1 MQEQLE
7 NIHVIQKIYSAQGNT
22 YEEVISNFHNLQ
34 KQHLTKL
41 FKYISNENELNQFQL
56 KGSVIGVDIEHTNEI
71 GFDGQISIVQIKDD
85 EDVYIFDVIEI
96 GLENQKL
103 INVLKLIF
111 EDDKIIKVFY
121 AGSTDV
127 LWLKRDFQIYIQN
140 YFDLKEIADMC
151 KLKGGNSLIYLWK
164 QYCDHQVSKS
174 YKNNM
179 QTSNWAERP
188 LTQEQLIYA
197 AYDCYYLPY
206 LRYVLLQELTKI
218 DIKQQIKIFL
228 KFNKT
233 VNKDYKKPILSNSEL
248 AKVIQKEYNLLM
260 QIVTETNDTSPIYQ
274 LLQTQP
280 AAVQLVQFIA
290 LEIMKVRQ
298 EYAVHHNDPVES
310 LEENEQVILIA
321 IHIYQRLNIPNIQDY
336 KLTYPDYQNYQNQQ
350 YQFTLEYISKQIDKD
365 WEVYFK
371 SFCKGL
377 YQSFLYDINF
387 IKYGLTTIFESLQV
401 LQIPESKNKQNQQKI
416 DQKKQKQSEFV
427 EKFTRKKPAYGNCK
441 IYTKENFFLCN
452 CDEKKIRWYL
462 KQGLADLICEDPP
475 TIQLKFDPSG
485 FKEEGSDKAQYV
497 TIERVNQCVICGKE
511 NELLKFHIVPVVYKK
526 HIQGKRSYDV
536 VCLCLACHHKA
547 SALNDKLKII
557 IAEKYN
563 INVKQ
568 NKKDSLLLMVKNL
581 IKSVMA
587 YNKKKQNLPKEA
599 YQKFQIQF
607 NNQIEQLKNQQL
619 FNQINQFDLNNLKYE
634 DNLININDESF
645 SGFVV
650 YLKLNEELFNKNEDN
665 PDQGKLIVEQLKT
678 EEEIDEFLVFWRDN
692 FLNEMK
698 PQYLNEAWA
707 IDHKFKRTFGD
718 KSQYNPNNQ
727 LQQKQTDDQD

>member
-7 NIHVIQKIYSAQGNT
+7 DIQVLQKLYSAQGNT
-22 YEEVISNFHNLQ
+22 PEEIITNFKNQQ
-34 KQHLTKL
+34 KQHLSKL

-56 KGSVIGVDIEHTNEI
+56 KGSIIGVDIEHTNDI

-85 EDVYIFDVIEI
+85 EDVYIIDVIEI
-96 GLENQKL
+96 GVDNQKL
-103 INVLKLIF
+103 INVFKQIF

-127 LWLKRDFQIYIQN
+127 LWLKRDFQITIQN
-140 YFDLKEIADMC
+140 FFDIKEVADEC
-151 KLKGGNSLIYLWK
+151 KLSKISLIFLWK

-174 YKNNM
+174 YKTNM
-179 QTSNWAERP
+179 QTSDWAERP

-206 LRYVLLQELTKI
+206 LRYVLLEELSKA
-218 DIKQQIKIFL
+218 DIKKQSKIQK
-228 KFNKT
+228 KFEKAIL
-233 VNKDYKKPILSNSEL
+233 KDYKKPILSNQDL
-248 AKVIQKEYNLLM
+248 AKIIDKEYNLLM
-260 QIVTETNDTSPIYQ
+260 QIVAENDDKSPIYSF
-274 LLQTQP
+274 LKTQP
-280 AAVQLVQFIA
+280 VAVQLVKFIA
-290 LEIMKVRQ
+290 LEIMKIRQ
-298 EYAVHHNDPVES
+298 DYAIHHNDPVEC

-321 IHIYQRLNIPNIQDY
+321 IHIYQRLNIQDIQVY
-336 KLTYPDYQNYQNQQ
+336 KLTYPDFQNYSNK
-350 YQFTLEYISKQIDKD
+350 QFELTLEYIQKQIDQD

-377 YQSFLYDINF
+377 YQSFIFDQNF
-387 IKYGLTTIFESLQV
+387 IKFGLTAIFEALQMS
-401 LQIPESKNKQNQQKI
+401 PEPKNNQSQQKM
-416 DQKKQKQSEFV
+416 DQKKQKQTEFV
-427 EKFTRKKPAYGNCK
+427 EKYTRKKPAYGNCK

-452 CDEKKIRWYL
+452 CDEKKVRWYL
-462 KQGLADLICEDPP
+462 KQGLADLISEDPP

-536 VCLCLACHHKA
+536 VCLCLTCHHKA
-547 SALNDKLKII
+547 SALNDKLKAT

-568 NKKDSLLLMVKNL
+568 NKKETLPDMVKNL
-581 IKSVMA
+581 IKAVQA

-599 YQKFQIQF
+599 YQKFQMQF
-607 NNQIEQLKNQQL
+607 NKQIEQLKSQEL
-619 FNQINQFDLNNLKYE
+619 FKQINQFDLNNLKYE
-634 DNLININDESF
+634 ENLININDEQFLAFIS
-645 SGFVV
+645 
-650 YLKLNEELFNKNEDN
+650 YLKQNEELFNQNDDN
-665 PDQGKLIVEQLKT
+665 SDQGKLIVEQLKT

-718 KSQYNPNNQ
+718 KSQYNPNY
-727 LQQKQTDDQD
+727 QKQEKQIDDQD

>member
-7 NIHVIQKIYSAQGNT
+7 NIKDLQKLYSAQGNT
-22 YEEVISNFHNLQ
+22 PEEIITNFKNQQ
-34 KQHLTKL
+34 KQHLSKL
-41 FKYISNENELNQFQL
+41 FKYISNENELDQFQL
-56 KGSVIGVDIEHTNEI
+56 KGSIIGVDIEHTNDI

-85 EDVYIFDVIEI
+85 EDVYIIDVIEI
-96 GLENQKL
+96 GIDNQKL
-103 INVLKLIF
+103 INVLKQIF

-127 LWLKRDFQIYIQN
+127 LWLKRDFQITIN
-140 YFDLKEIADMC
+140 NFFDIKEVADEC
-151 KLKGGNSLIYLWK
+151 KLKGGSSLIYLWK

-174 YKNNM
+174 YKTNM
-179 QTSNWAERP
+179 QTSDWAERP

-206 LRYVLLQELTKI
+206 LRYVLLEELSKTEIKKQSKI
-218 DIKQQIKIFL
+218 QK
-228 KFNKT
+228 KFEKAIL
-233 VNKDYKKPILSNSEL
+233 KDYKKPILSNQEL
-248 AKVIQKEYNLLM
+248 AKIIDKEYNLLM
-260 QIVTETNDTSPIYQ
+260 QIVVENDDKSPIYSF
-274 LLQTQP
+274 LKTQP
-280 AAVQLVQFIA
+280 VAVQLVKFIA

-298 EYAVHHNDPVES
+298 DYAIHHNDPVEC

-321 IHIYQRLNIPNIQDY
+321 IHIYQRLNIQDISIY
-336 KLTYPDYQNYQNQQ
+336 KLTYPDFQNYSNKQ
-350 YQFTLEYISKQIDKD
+350 YELTLEYIQKQIDQD
-365 WEVYFK
+365 WEVYIK

-377 YQSFLYDINF
+377 YQSFIYDQNF
-387 IKYGLTTIFESLQV
+387 IKFGLTAIFEALQM
-401 LQIPESKNKQNQQKI
+401 QPEPKNNQSQQKM
-416 DQKKQKQSEFV
+416 DQKKQKQTEFV
-427 EKFTRKKPAYGNCK
+427 EKYTRKKPAYGNCK

-462 KQGLADLICEDPP
+462 KQGLADLISEDPP

-536 VCLCLACHHKA
+536 VCLCLTCHHKA
-547 SALNDKLKII
+547 SALNDKLKATV
-557 IAEKYN
+557 AEKYN

-568 NKKDSLLLMVKNL
+568 NKKDTLPEMVKNL
-581 IKSVMA
+581 LKAVQA

-599 YQKFQIQF
+599 YQKFQMQF
-607 NNQIEQLKNQQL
+607 HKQIEQLKSQEL
-619 FNQINQFDLNNLKYE
+619 FIQINQFDLNNLKQE
-634 DNLININDESF
+634 ENLININDEQF
-645 SGFVV
+645 SAFIS
-650 YLKLNEELFNKNEDN
+650 YLKQNEELFNQNDDN
-665 PDQGKLIVEQLKT
+665 SDQGKLVVEQLKT

-727 LQQKQTDDQD
+727 KQEKQIDDQD